1 MGIGI
6 PILDVQMPVKDI
18 DLPAIGHSGT
28 YGKPI
33 ACSIFITF
41 ISRRIDH
48 SSFGIFN
55 FIRLSGY
62 NPFNGS
68 GMHGLYG
75 SDTGLTDQIDSI
87 MEFSARACSVI
98 SVPSEN
104 ILFPA
109 IVVFRNGSSF
119 EWVDFIVEQIVAGA
133 KARVL
138 MALSDRASASAPAE
152 QAASARGVMA
162 DAPGTIARTITGGTT
177 YAGIHPALVVG
188 TD

>member
-1 MGIGI
+1 
-6 PILDVQMPVKDI
+6 
-18 DLPAIGHSGT
+18 
-28 YGKPI
+28 
-33 ACSIFITF
+33 
-41 ISRRIDH
+41 
-48 SSFGIFN
+48 
-55 FIRLSGY
+55 
-62 NPFNGS
+62 
-68 GMHGLYG
+68 
-75 SDTGLTDQIDSI
+75 
-87 MEFSARACSVI
+87 MEFCTVT

-119 EWVDFIVEQIVAGA
+119 EGVNFIVEQIVAGA
-133 KARVL
+133 NARVL